1 MMLSTMVLLLG
12 GVIRGLVPA
21 MRASKPDPVEVLRYE
36 YRRCRVIPW
45 NSFDPVRTSQY
56 LAAKSFCLRG

>member
-1 MMLSTMVLLLG
+1 MAPMMLSTKVLLLG

-36 YRRCRVIPW
+36 YRRCRVIP
-45 NSFDPVRTSQY
+45 
-56 LAAKSFCLRG
+56 